1 MVVTQEQVKTLA
13 ERLCEDWDLNRTKE
27 PFIYFVGVGYGILK
41 FELEHNYTSILLKNP
56 LKNDEGKL
64 TLRSPIIILKQPK
77 IKLNE
82 KDSLDDWCLTVN
94 LSQTPPKNVKLIDE
108 YGGAKVVYRMTGIA
122 RLC

>member
-1 MVVTQEQVKTLA
+1 MVVTREQVKTLA

-27 PFIYFVGVGYGILK
+27 PFIYFVGVGYCTLK
-41 FELEHNYTSILLKNP
+41 FELEHNYSHILLKNP
-56 LKNDEGKL
+56 LKDDEGKI
-64 TLRSPIIILKQPK
+64 TLRSPIKIFKQPK

-94 LSQTPPKNVKLIDE
+94 LLQKPPKNVKLIDE
-108 YGGAKVVYRMTGIA
+108 YGGAKVVYRITGMA